1 MTEYFNVLR
10 YMLDQIQQ
18 RFRATSLGLLI
29 GPPIL
34 CLVVLTALL
43 VHSRMVNHE
52 AEFAARANEQV
63 ARLDELLRT
72 ESVRVS
78 TLAQLP
84 QASAIAQAAQ
94 RRDTQRVSDENQLE
108 LQWERSTRE
117 DAMVRG
123 VLDNDLSTLF
133 NRLMGQDRVLTGLLV
148 ADTQGALLAATEKTP
163 RFIQRNEPW
172 WRPARELPPGTVS
185 ASGITTDGRTDVAAP
200 IIQTGSR
207 GVVDGLLH
215 ARIDLAELARK
226 AGIASTDEVVLFVLG
241 GSAPWIVGDANAL
254 DSRATRLADKLYL
267 KVDPAGHLEGYRYIN
282 LPLNGGMLWTNSPRA
297 IFAVSEAER
306 PLGVLLPP
314 GIMFLIL
321 AGALIAIAVI
331 AVPVASKLFFAPLE
345 ETNDAGIWIMR
356 TALSRGGVGGRTSE
370 IQKELAGWFAQL
382 QQELQRRDSA
392 IAADIARDLEMATEF
407 QQAFLNRPPPD
418 IPEVHMQGRL
428 RLEFY
433 HRYQPALAM
442 GGDFFDI
449 TPLAT
454 DTAGVFIGDVMGH
467 GTRSALIVAIL
478 RTLIAEQSRRG
489 RNAPHFLRELN
500 NEFCNILKTLPTPIF
515 ASAAYFVADTTSR
528 IATYSVAGHP
538 PPFQVHRA
546 LGRVTRVEVPKPQG
560 AALGLLPSE
569 EYGGSSI
576 RMNDGDSFIFFTDGV
591 YEASNISGEEFGLAR
606 LEKIIRANVYRGSRE
621 ILDSVMEAVT
631 LFAGSQPLAD
641 DICLL
646 AVDVTTTERRA

>member
-1 MTEYFNVLR
+1 MTEYFNALR

-331 AVPVASKLFFAPLE
+331 AVPVAS
-345 ETNDAGIWIMR
+345 
-356 TALSRGGVGGRTSE
+356 
-370 IQKELAGWFAQL
+370 
-382 QQELQRRDSA
+382 
-392 IAADIARDLEMATEF
+392 
-407 QQAFLNRPPPD
+407 
-418 IPEVHMQGRL
+418 
-428 RLEFY
+428 
-433 HRYQPALAM
+433 
-442 GGDFFDI
+442 
-449 TPLAT
+449 
-454 DTAGVFIGDVMGH
+454 
-467 GTRSALIVAIL
+467 
-478 RTLIAEQSRRG
+478 
-489 RNAPHFLRELN
+489 
-500 NEFCNILKTLPTPIF
+500 
-515 ASAAYFVADTTSR
+515 
-528 IATYSVAGHP
+528 
-538 PPFQVHRA
+538 
-546 LGRVTRVEVPKPQG
+546 
-560 AALGLLPSE
+560 
-569 EYGGSSI
+569 
-576 RMNDGDSFIFFTDGV
+576 
-591 YEASNISGEEFGLAR
+591 
-606 LEKIIRANVYRGSRE
+606 
-621 ILDSVMEAVT
+621 
-631 LFAGSQPLAD
+631 
-641 DICLL
+641 
-646 AVDVTTTERRA
+646 